1 MEDLQRSDKPT
12 QAGLPSVLTD
22 GLKLLSDELNFQKR
36 FRDLVVEKPEDA
48 AASVVMWQRRLR
60 VGPAWVCASGA
71 TRGWRSPARLTGGGQ
86 DLVEG
91 ALHAVCSISYFDPSG
106 NTECHFHKLS
116 QRNLGSHIL
125 MNEEF
130 KIFLESYRYKH
141 TFSFYLLEGR
151 GLFWKGHCRCTL

>member
-71 TRGWRSPARLTGGGQ
+71 TRG
-86 DLVEG
+86 
-91 ALHAVCSISYFDPSG
+91 
-106 NTECHFHKLS
+106 
-116 QRNLGSHIL
+116 
-125 MNEEF
+125 
-130 KIFLESYRYKH
+130 
-141 TFSFYLLEGR
+141 
-151 GLFWKGHCRCTL
+151 